1 MDNYKQILTEYYKK
15 YLNREPDKEGFSH
28 YLSLL
33 ERGELNEEKLKN
45 EFINSPEYKIV
56 QLTLEYNQQSKIK
69 IQKNDK
75 IFFVN
80 SSQLNHFW
88 AQLQLNLW
96 ESNTFKIF
104 DTFLDS
110 NHSYIDLGA
119 WIGPTVLYGCQK
131 AKFCYAIEP
140 DPVAF
145 KQLKNNVDLNP
156 NLISRISFSNSCVMN
171 SSGITYLTT
180 KGEFGDSCSSTTFQK
195 SSSSIEVPSTTLEQ
209 FFHDNSIDD
218 CNFIKIDIEGGEFSV
233 LPNMSKLL
241 EEKKPTL
248 HISLHPGMMENPKE
262 SMRKIYDV
270 ISMYDVLYNNELQ
283 EIKQNY
289 ILDVDDF
296 TTPNWFDIVATMKR
310 IN

>member
-1 MDNYKQILTEYYKK
+1 MDNYKLLTEYYKK

-33 ERGELNEEKLKN
+33 EKGELNEEQLKN
-45 EFINSPEYKIV
+45 EFMNSPEYKIV
-56 QLTLEYNQQSKIK
+56 QLTLEYKQHSKIK

-80 SSQLNHFW
+80 SSPLNHFW
-88 AQLQLNLW
+88 ALLQLNLW
-96 ESNTFKIF
+96 EPNTFKIF
-104 DTFLDS
+104 DTFLDPD
-110 NHSYIDLGA
+110 HSYIDLGA

-145 KQLKNNVDLNP
+145 KQLKDNVELNP
-156 NLISRISFSNSCVMN
+156 GLISRISFSDSCIMD
-171 SSGITYLTT
+171 SSGTTYLTT
-180 KGEFGDSCSSTTFQK
+180 KGEFGDSCSSITFNK
-195 SSSSIEVPSTTLEQ
+195 SSSSIEVNSTTLEQ
-209 FFHDNSIDD
+209 FFYDNSIDD
-218 CNFIKIDIEGGEFSV
+218 CNFIKIDIEGGEFTV
-233 LPNMSKLL
+233 LPSTLKFL

-248 HISLHPGMMENPKE
+248 HISLHPGLMGNPKE
-262 SMRKIYDV
+262 SMRKIQDV

-296 TTPNWFDIVATMKR
+296 SMSNWFDIVATMKH